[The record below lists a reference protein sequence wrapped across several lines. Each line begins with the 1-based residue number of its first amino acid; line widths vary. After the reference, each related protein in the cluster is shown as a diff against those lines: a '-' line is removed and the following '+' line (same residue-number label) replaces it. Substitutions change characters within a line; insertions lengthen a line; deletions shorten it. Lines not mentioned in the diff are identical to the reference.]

1 MIYPCY
7 HVTELPAKS
16 LPLTLILVTLFINTV
31 IIIDE
36 IYVPDA
42 NTSMISYMAIVLSVA
57 ACCAVVFVTL
67 AWGRRPACMLDLV
80 VQVARGAQAGL
91 GLVPRRLIVLL

>member
-1 MIYPCY
+1 MLPI
-7 HVTELPAKS
+7 ELPAKS

-31 IIIDE
+31 TIIDE

-57 ACCAVVFVTL
+57 ARAVVSL
-67 AWGRRPACMLDLV
+67 
-80 VQVARGAQAGL
+80 
-91 GLVPRRLIVLL
+91 

>member
-1 MIYPCY
+1 MIYPC
-7 HVTELPAKS
+7 LPIKLPTTS
-16 LPLTLILVTLFINTV
+16 LPLTLNLVTLFINTV
-31 IIIDE
+31 TIIDE
-36 IYVPDA
+36 INVPDA

-57 ACCAVVFVTL
+57 ARAVVFVTL